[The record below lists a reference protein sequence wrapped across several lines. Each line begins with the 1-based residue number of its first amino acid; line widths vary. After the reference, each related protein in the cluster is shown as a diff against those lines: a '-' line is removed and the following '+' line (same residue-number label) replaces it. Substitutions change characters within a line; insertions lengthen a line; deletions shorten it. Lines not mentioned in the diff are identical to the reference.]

1 MLTGVMEGPMA
12 TVSVRDD
19 AIWIGHI
26 EGGQALQDRLRNL
39 RAGDVLDL
47 EVDGIVGTWERMRDG
62 RDGRPTLGIKPT
74 SHMKQVWAEMR
85 LRPGRI
91 VPIREVVTAE
101 SYLSAVSRTLDE
113 WNSPEDEA
121 AYADL

>member
-1 MLTGVMEGPMA
+1 MA
-12 TVSVRDD
+12 TVTVRDD

-26 EGGQALQDRLRNL
+26 EGSKALQERLRQL
-39 RAGDVLDL
+39 HAGDVLDL
-47 EVDGIVGTWERMRDG
+47 EVNGVVGTWERMRDG
-62 RDGRPTLGIKPT
+62 RDGRPTLGIKPI
-74 SHMKQVWAEMR
+74 SHMKLVWAEMR
-85 LRPGRI
+85 QRTGQT
-91 VPIREVVTAE
+91 VHIREVVTAE

>member
-1 MLTGVMEGPMA
+1 MA
-12 TVSVRDD
+12 SVVIRDD

-26 EGGQALQDRLRNL
+26 EGNQALQERLRQL

-62 RDGRPTLGIKPT
+62 RDGRPTLGIKPI

-85 LRPGRI
+85 RRTGRT
-91 VPIREVVTAE
+91 VHIREVATAE
-101 SYLSAVSRTLDE
+101 TYLSTVSSTLDE

>member
-1 MLTGVMEGPMA
+1 MA
-12 TVSVRDD
+12 TVTINDD
-19 AIWIGHI
+19 AIWIGHVQ
-26 EGGQALQDRLRNL
+26 GDKALQQLRRNL

-47 EVDGIVGTWERMRDG
+47 EVDGVVGTWERMRDG
-62 RDGRPTLGIKPT
+62 RDGRPTLGIKPI

-85 LRPGRI
+85 RNTGRI
-91 VPIREVVTAE
+91 VHIREVVTAE
-101 SYLSAVSRTLDE
+101 TYLSAVSRTLDE

>member
-1 MLTGVMEGPMA
+1 MA
-12 TVSVRDD
+12 TVTIRDD
-19 AIWIGHI
+19 AIWISHI
-26 EGGQALQDRLRNL
+26 EGSRALQERLRRL
-39 RAGDVLDL
+39 PAGEALDL

-62 RDGRPTLGIKPT
+62 RDGRPTPGIKPI

-85 LRPGRI
+85 QKTGRT
-91 VPIREVVTAE
+91 VKIREVVTAE
-101 SYLSAVSRTLDE
+101 SYLSAVSRTLEE

>member
-1 MLTGVMEGPMA
+1 MA
-12 TVSVRDD
+12 TVTVRDD

-26 EGGQALQDRLRNL
+26 EGGSTLQERLRRL

-47 EVDGIVGTWERMRDG
+47 EVDGIVGSWERMRDG
-62 RDGRPTLGIKPT
+62 KDGRPTLGIKPI
-74 SHMKQVWAEMR
+74 SHMKHVWAEMR
-85 LRPGRI
+85 RKTGKT
-91 VPIREVVTAE
+91 VHIREVVTAE
-101 SYLSAVSRTLDE
+101 TYLTAVSRTLDE